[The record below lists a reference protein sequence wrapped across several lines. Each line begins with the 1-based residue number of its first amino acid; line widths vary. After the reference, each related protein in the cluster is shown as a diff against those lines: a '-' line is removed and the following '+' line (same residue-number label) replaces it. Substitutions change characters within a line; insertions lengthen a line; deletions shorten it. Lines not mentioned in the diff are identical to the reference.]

1 MLLGVPL
8 GQPVLH
14 DAAAEAHEEVAG
26 DVVVGRDQRGLVA
39 HRQVVVRHRV
49 SVVDAPPRVDVQE
62 AAWTSYLGDSLLS
75 DISSYFHGHSC
86 NSVPSR
92 YFFNSSFPL
101 SV

>member
-14 DAAAEAHEEVAG
+14 DAAADAHEEVAG

-62 AAWTSYLGDSLLS
+62 AAWKNYLGDSVLS
-75 DISSYFHGHSC
+75 DKI
-86 NSVPSR
+86 PR
-92 YFFNSSFPL
+92 A
-101 SV
+101 